1 MYRWLVP
8 HVVFPLADRLMG
20 RRVWSEVRRLRDL
33 QWHGGDALQARALAR
48 LQPLLRHAVAHVPY
62 YRELFGRAGLAPE
75 SIRSLD
81 DLARVPLTSRQ
92 DVRAAFP
99 ARAVADDLPAARRIA
114 MVTSGS
120 SGTPIAFFA
129 DRAGL
134 DAWLASFIFF
144 QEWAGAAVWDPRIQI
159 GGPVQYGADLAK
171 LPRPV
176 ERARR
181 LLLGERVVTLNA
193 VTELDLARFRAT
205 LERLSRHGRVVLRGY
220 ASAVARV
227 GAGLLAEGRELPA
240 WPKVAVVYGEALT
253 ALDEA
258 VMKRAFRCPV
268 VNHYSAWEVPHLA
281 QTCPDNPELFHVNS
295 ERAIVRIVRED
306 GRDAAVGEQGRIV
319 ITHLSNDVMPLINYD
334 LGDLATAGPPCP
346 CGRGLPTL
354 HGLEGRVVEVI
365 RTPSGRVFSPTS
377 ITFVVSTVLMHPYVR
392 EYQTVQPSVDRVI
405 LKIVP
410 SERWGAP
417 AERLLRENA
426 AQHLGPDMAIDIEL
440 VDRIELE
447 PSGKRLM
454 IKSGLPRA

>member
-8 HVVFPLADRLMG
+8 HVVLPLADRLMG
-20 RRVWSEVRRLRDL
+20 RHVWSEVRRLREL
-33 QWHGGDALQARALAR
+33 QWQSREALQVRALAR

-62 YRELFGRAGLAPE
+62 YRELFDAAGLAPE

-81 DLARVPLTSRQ
+81 DLARLPLTSRQ

-99 ARAVADDLPAARRIA
+99 ARVVADDLPVARRIE

-159 GGPVQYGADLAK
+159 GGPVQYGTDLAK

-193 VTELDLARFRAT
+193 VTELDLDRFRAT

-227 GAGLLAEGRELPA
+227 GAALLAEGRELPA
-240 WPKVAVVYGEALT
+240 PPKVAVAYGEALT
-253 ALDEA
+253 AGDEA
-258 VMKRAFRCPV
+258 IMKRAFRCPV

-295 ERAIVRIVRED
+295 ERAIVRIVRDD
-306 GRDAAVGEQGRIV
+306 GRDAAVGEQGRVV

-346 CGRGLPTL
+346 CGRGFPTI

-377 ITFVVSTVLMHPYVR
+377 ITFVVSTVLMHPYVL
-392 EYQTVQPSVDRVI
+392 EYQAVQPSLDRVI

-410 SERWGAP
+410 SERWDAS

-426 AQHLGPDMAIDIEL
+426 AKHLGPDMAIDLEL
-440 VDRIELE
+440 VHRIELE

-454 IKSGLPRA
+454 IKSALPGA